1 LNTFG
6 KEKVVSNPSIRVK
19 HGKPA
24 LISVGTS
31 FTYKKRVQTTREV
44 TTGTD
49 RQITDVDVSSVF
61 DGLILGVIPF
71 IGENQ
76 RISLLINPINSS
88 VNRESLVPQ
97 SVGSGDQQISLP
109 EVRIKEMSTTIEMKS
124 GDVVVLGGLI
134 DDVQTT
140 ENNGIPILSRIPIIG
155 YLFKSQTKDME
166 SRELVIILSAKLI

>member
-1 LNTFG
+1 
-6 KEKVVSNPSIRVK
+6 VSNPSIRVK

-31 FTYKKRVQTTREV
+31 FTYQKRVQTTREV

-49 RQITDVDVSSVF
+49 REIRDVEVSTVF

-71 IGENQ
+71 IGKNQ

-88 VNRESLVPQ
+88 VDRDSLIPK
-97 SVGSGDQQISLP
+97 SVGGTSGSEISLP
-109 EVRIKEMSTTIEMKS
+109 EVRVKEISTSIDLED

-134 DDVQTT
+134 DDIQSK
-140 ENNGIPILSRIPIIG
+140 EDQGIPILSSIPIIG
-155 YLFKSQTKDME
+155 YLFKNELKNVE
-166 SRELVIILSAKLI
+166 SRELVIIISVKLV